1 MGPPGSPDPLALA
14 LSESPQAVKR
24 GRKRKAAAVDP
35 DEELGLTDATGQTVE
50 AKVEDGAG
58 AETTAQPTDG
68 ENAEAK
74 KAEDF
79 TEEEK
84 QDMWL
89 DFAAERYE
97 IVEQLPLELHR
108 NFRLL
113 RELDDGCICRST
125 SLGIR

>member
-1 MGPPGSPDPLALA
+1 MGPPGSPDPLAWA
-14 LSESPQAVKR
+14 LPESPQAVKR

-35 DEELGLTDATGQTVE
+35 DEELGLTEATGQNV
-50 AKVEDGAG
+50 
-58 AETTAQPTDG
+58 
-68 ENAEAK
+68 EAK
-74 KAEDF
+74 KAEEF

-113 RELDDGCICRST
+113 RDLDDGCICRST